1 MNFHFYGTDKTYIQ
15 TLEGIDEERKNPLTE
30 ELYYVPVANVV
41 IKEITIILDSL
52 GILDPVY
59 NVTYYNRTFKKEIT
73 VEYLTEKQLT
83 EEFIKA
89 KVFHSATKEA
99 INYVLNSFIITGSN
113 QGLIDT
119 KTEAYLKGYF
129 LVNNK
134 VVENTKIKN
143 LKYTKKDLKEAILLL
158 NELMKDRTE
167 EGKANDSAVYRFML
181 WNPFS
186 YILKQLGYS
195 KANYSLILIGK
206 SQTNKTGATNIGRL
220 FYNHTDEETTGS
232 TVSVLGSKLEEN
244 TFLSVLM
251 NVPIYLNYLKL

>member
-1 MNFHFYGTDKTYIQ
+1 M
-15 TLEGIDEERKNPLTE
+15 
-30 ELYYVPVANVV
+30 
-41 IKEITIILDSL
+41 
-52 GILDPVY
+52 
-59 NVTYYNRTFKKEIT
+59 
-73 VEYLTEKQLT
+73 
-83 EEFIKA
+83 
-89 KVFHSATKEA
+89 
-99 INYVLNSFIITGSN
+99 
-113 QGLIDT
+113 IDT

-143 LKYTKKDLKEAILLL
+143 LKYTKEDLKEAILLL
-158 NELMKDRTE
+158 NEIMKDRTE

-220 FYNHTDEETTGS
+220 FYNHADEETTGS

-244 TFLSVLM
+244 TFLSVFDECSHLFILTEAL
-251 NVPIYLNYLKL
+251 NVMKRLVYENS